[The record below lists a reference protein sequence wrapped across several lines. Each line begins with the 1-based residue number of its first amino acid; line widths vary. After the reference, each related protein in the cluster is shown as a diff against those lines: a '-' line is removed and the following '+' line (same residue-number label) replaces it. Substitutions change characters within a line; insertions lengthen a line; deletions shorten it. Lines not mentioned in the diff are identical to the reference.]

1 MKMKMPKN
9 KKEIM
14 ILAGSVVLSM
24 AAGMVVGCLK
34 EKMSNSCYCVIDEM

>member
-1 MKMKMPKN
+1 MKMPKN

-14 ILAGSVVLSM
+14 ILAGCVIASM
-24 AAGMVVGCLK
+24 AAGMILGCLK